1 MKVFLIS
8 GKARNGKD
16 TMANFIVDYYA
27 KNNKKTVKTG
37 YAKYIKMFATELT
50 DWDGSE
56 ETKSE
61 YRSFLQDLGTQV
73 IRQKMNRPD
82 FFVKRMVE
90 DIFVYEN
97 YVEAVIIADVR
108 FPIEIDYLKER
119 FDDVYSI
126 RVIRPDFESELNKKQ
141 LAHETEISLNDEGDY
156 DEVIIN
162 TTLEEFEKET
172 IKLIERIDKN
182 EKINK

>member
-16 TMANFIVDYYA
+16 TMANFNVDYYA

-82 FFVKRMVE
+82 FFVKRIVE

-108 FPIEIDYLKER
+108 FPIEIDY
-119 FDDVYSI
+119 
-126 RVIRPDFESELNKKQ
+126 
-141 LAHETEISLNDEGDY
+141 
-156 DEVIIN
+156 
-162 TTLEEFEKET
+162 
-172 IKLIERIDKN
+172 
-182 EKINK
+182 